1 MVDSL
6 TKERFLQAL
15 ERVLERLEGSA
26 DYLSGLD
33 AAMGDGD
40 FGISMTLGS
49 RGVRQVMGDLA
60 GQDIGGMVARAGMA
74 FNGAA
79 PSTIGAL
86 FAIGSMRG
94 GKEAKGHQELD
105 LPLLARMARAAET
118 AIMEKGKAQRG
129 DKTLLD
135 SLGPAADALEAAAAE
150 GRGLAEGLASAV
162 EAARAGVRAT
172 IEMKSKS
179 GRGSWI
185 AERTVGHQDPGA
197 TAILLMLEALS
208 DFVSTTQN

>member
-1 MVDSL
+1 
-6 TKERFLQAL
+6 
-15 ERVLERLEGSA
+15 
-26 DYLSGLD
+26 
-33 AAMGDGD
+33 
-40 FGISMTLGS
+40 
-49 RGVRQVMGDLA
+49 
-60 GQDIGGMVARAGMA
+60 MA
-74 FNGAA
+74 FNGSA

-86 FAIGSMRG
+86 FAIGSMRA

-105 LPLLARMARAAET
+105 LTLLARMVRAAET

-135 SLGPAADALEAAAAE
+135 SLGPAADALDAAVVE
-150 GRGLAEGLASAV
+150 GKSLAEGLASAV
-162 EAARAGVRAT
+162 EAARVGVQAT

-208 DFVSTTQN
+208 DFAAEAQD